1 MGWKEITMKRYTPL
15 ITIGF
20 LILSLTLGLRTVL
33 AQPEPAPAPF
43 GQASSLHPTFA
54 LLDTDG
60 KNVLDTG
67 NAVSTMQ
74 TCGQCHDTEFIQ
86 QHAFHSD
93 LGLSDYTETGDLNA
107 SGGIFGSWDPL
118 TYRYLSQA
126 GDERL
131 DLSTAE
137 WLMLN

>member
-1 MGWKEITMKRYTPL
+1 MGWKEIIMKRYTPL

-20 LILSLTLGLRTVL
+20 LILSLTLGLRTAL
-33 AQPEPAPAPF
+33 AQPEPAPA
-43 GQASSLHPTFA
+43 QRASSLHPTFA

-74 TCGQCHDTEFIQ
+74 TCGQCHNTEFIQ

-93 LGLSDYTETGDLNA
+93 LGLSDYKETGDLNA
-107 SGGIFGSWDPL
+107 S
-118 TYRYLSQA
+118 
-126 GDERL
+126 
-131 DLSTAE
+131 
-137 WLMLN
+137 